1 MDLGQGHTSLCLS
14 GEEPGWLLPGVGSCL
29 QLRWQT
35 RPQQAP
41 GVHSG
46 PPQPP
51 VSSSQAQR
59 PSPTPCGQPSG
70 VPGPHCITLHSTV
83 APPLSSASLCPLTGM
98 FCRHMSPRRPCPR
111 SFLVVHCGT
120 LHPLPYSVGFPS
132 TALRL
137 CAFVCSPVPCE
148 LPESQAAFHV
158 SSAPGLLR
166 SRHSP
171 FMGRRTKDL
180 ESIFIF
186 SCCVWNGLKQH
197 RFIRAQLCSLG
208 IQEGSAGPLL
218 RASQGRVQG
227 AVQAPQSWEAGA
239 SFPAVCRWGS
249 FCSEGRPCAP
259 LL

>member
-1 MDLGQGHTSLCLS
+1 MDLGEGHTSLCLS

-35 RPQQAP
+35 RPQQGP

-51 VSSSQAQR
+51 VSSSRAQR

-70 VPGPHCITLHSTV
+70 VPGPLCITLDSTV

-98 FCRHMSPRRPCPR
+98 FCRHVVPSQAMSLVLPGRPLWDTPPP
-111 SFLVVHCGT
+111 S
-120 LHPLPYSVGFPS
+120 LPHWVSLS
-132 TALRL
+132 ALRL
-137 CAFVCSPVPCE
+137 CAFVYSPVPCE
-148 LPESQAAFHV
+148 LPESQAPFHM
-158 SSAPGLLR
+158 SSVPGLLR

-186 SCCVWNGLKQH
+186 SCCVWNGLRQH
-197 RFIRAQLCSLG
+197 RFIRVQLCSPG
-208 IQEGSAGPLL
+208 IQEGSAWPLL

-227 AVQAPQSWEAGA
+227 AVQVPRSWEAGA
-239 SFPAVCRWGS
+239 SFPTVCRWGS
-249 FCSEGRPCAP
+249 FCSEGWPCAA